1 MPVPKVNK
9 KRLSRKPGTG
19 VFVCG
24 RMAAFFPKGTN
35 RKGSAQTIT
44 DVSQLFHPSHKS
56 PCATKPPHWL
66 TSE

>member
-9 KRLSRKPGTG
+9 KRLSRFSGTG

-24 RMAAFFPKGTN
+24 QMAAFFPKGTN
-35 RKGSAQTIT
+35 RKGSAQTAT
-44 DVSQLFHPSHKS
+44 DVSQLFHPSQKS
-56 PCATKPPHWL
+56 PCDTKPPHWL